1 MKTVSTEFIISQC
14 SKYYCIRQIRST
26 LLKTTD
32 ITDCYSSEFIM
43 FQLKCFKS
51 KGIIYYVL
59 THMLFQTYQNFL
71 SAVEDKSR
79 YFEKKPCPYSQS
91 G

>member
-1 MKTVSTEFIISQC
+1 MKTVSTEFLISQC

-51 KGIIYYVL
+51 KRHNLLRSNPHVVPNISK
-59 THMLFQTYQNFL
+59 NFL

-79 YFEKKPCPYSQS
+79 YFEKKPCP
-91 G
+91 